1 MRFWSLNLLNSWVM
15 ITDLISSFVKC
26 ILLWPFLQ
34 KLQWFGKKTRL
45 WWPQKEDATASQEAE
60 SVWRLFCPA
69 STPSQG
75 GGSVSTVNVRVNR
88 FSPSHPLVT
97 QAAHTHTNSAIYP
110 YLYLLSDLIYSPS
123 SSSRFC
129 WWKISYQST
138 LCSLTCSKY
147 WLKCC
152 ATSISSLQNSWWIEQ
167 IFLITIMTSQAALR
181 VKTPSQHFSCNN
193 ILISDSCS
201 NLYSIQHET
210 LTFGKFFSSFFSLA
224 TLLIYLH
231 H

>member
-34 KLQWFGKKTRL
+34 KLQLFGKKQGCDDRRKKMPQL
-45 WWPQKEDATASQEAE
+45 HRRQKEK
-60 SVWRLFCPA
+60 SVWRLFCPT

-75 GGSVSTVNVRVNR
+75 GGSVSTVDVRVNR

-123 SSSRFC
+123 SSSQFC
-129 WWKISYQST
+129 CWKISYQSA

-152 ATSISSLQNSWWIEQ
+152 ATSISSLQNSSWIEQ
-167 IFLITIMTSQAALR
+167 IFTGPHWAQLFNHNYDITSCAAG
-181 VKTPSQHFSCNN
+181 QN
-193 ILISDSCS
+193 
-201 NLYSIQHET
+201 SI
-210 LTFGKFFSSFFSLA
+210 A
-224 TLLIYLH
+224 TLLL
-231 H
+231 

>member
-60 SVWRLFCPA
+60 RKKCLKTFLSHVYTATATTGWWQCFHCRCQSKQILAVSPTGHTS
-69 STPSQG
+69 ST
-75 GGSVSTVNVRVNR
+75 
-88 FSPSHPLVT
+88 
-97 QAAHTHTNSAIYP
+97 HTHKDSAIYP

-129 WWKISYQST
+129 WWKISYQSA

-152 ATSISSLQNSWWIEQ
+152 ATSIGSLQNSSWIE
-167 IFLITIMTSQAALR
+167 
-181 VKTPSQHFSCNN
+181 
-193 ILISDSCS
+193 
-201 NLYSIQHET
+201 
-210 LTFGKFFSSFFSLA
+210 
-224 TLLIYLH
+224 
-231 H
+231 